1 MLTHRISERAYAQV
15 PWLPNQDRKQK
26 EVSVNGGAPTIDYQD
41 RREWMRVRQAVSCF
55 SIGRSSLYK
64 LLSKGLVKSVS
75 IKERGALRGIRLI
88 NADSIR
94 NYLENLA

>member
-1 MLTHRISERAYAQV
+1 MLKHNAQNNRQMPSLGTLNRSGKPKRIIVSSD
-15 PWLPNQDRKQK
+15 PLMNNFHDRQ
-26 EVSVNGGAPTIDYQD
+26 
-41 RREWMRVRQAVSCF
+41 EWMRVRQAVRCF

-64 LLSKGLVKSVS
+64 LLSKGFVKSVS

-88 NADSIR
+88 NADSVR

>member
-1 MLTHRISERAYAQV
+1 MNNFH
-15 PWLPNQDRKQK
+15 DRH
-26 EVSVNGGAPTIDYQD
+26 
-41 RREWMRVRQAVSCF
+41 EWMRVRQAVRCF

-64 LLSKGLVKSVS
+64 LLNKGAVKSVS

-88 NADSIR
+88 NGDSVR